1 MFERKNYQITME
13 GSMDMVKVLHMYAQS
28 TLPLAPCSCQAPKR
42 RLVFG
47 VCYVLRRLHKLRVA
61 ASKPFVLVSSSK
73 SILIPH

>member
-28 TLPLAPCSCQAPKR
+28 TLPLAPWPSRR

-47 VCYVLRRLHKLRVA
+47 VCYREDYTSLGLQPLSPLFSCPPLRV
-61 ASKPFVLVSSSK
+61 F
-73 SILIPH
+73 